1 MPKNS
6 SRDTHKAQKLLLPQ
20 PERAKNHL
28 NQRKPLKKNK
38 KLRKKSIFF
47 QKMYPISLERNFKRQ
62 CYNLRFLQKALTIK
76 YRQDIQKGTQK
87 RLSIKQ
93 KVITTQL

>member
-1 MPKNS
+1 
-6 SRDTHKAQKLLLPQ
+6 
-20 PERAKNHL
+20 
-28 NQRKPLKKNK
+28 
-38 KLRKKSIFF
+38 
-47 QKMYPISLERNFKRQ
+47 MYPISLERNFKRQ